1 MEQSRRKMCVAGYVP
16 VGVEADTVA
25 LVRAFPDEPRVVLVT
40 GGNRGIGAAIANRFA
55 QAGDRVVVGH
65 RTNLPPN
72 FSDRIVS
79 INLDVTDPR
88 TLDEAFA
95 AIEAE
100 LGPVE
105 VLVANAGITRDNLI
119 LRMSDEDFD
128 AVSDTNF
135 GGAFKTAKR
144 AAKGMLK
151 LKRGKIIFIG
161 SVVGLL
167 GSAGQSNY
175 AATKSAL
182 IGLARSLARELGSR
196 SITANVIAPGFVE
209 TDMTNALS
217 DARKSEIASAI
228 PLGRFAAPDEI
239 AEVAY
244 FLASPGANYISG
256 AVIPVDGG
264 LGMGH

>member
-1 MEQSRRKMCVAGYVP
+1 VNQQ
-16 VGVEADTVA
+16 VELDS
-25 LVRAFPDEPRVVLVT
+25 DKSRVVLVT
-40 GGNRGIGAAIANRFA
+40 GGNRGIGAAIAERFA
-55 QAGDRVVVGH
+55 QDGDRVVVGH
-65 RTNLPPN
+65 RTSAPAD
-72 FSDRIVS
+72 FSQRIVS
-79 INLDVTDPR
+79 VNIDVTDSQ

-95 AIEAE
+95 LIEKE
-100 LGPVE
+100 IGPVE
-105 VLVANAGITRDNLI
+105 VLIANAGITRDNLI

-128 AVSDTNF
+128 EVNETNF
-135 GGAFKTAKR
+135 GGAFKCAKR

-151 LKRGKIIFIG
+151 LKRGRLIFIG

-175 AATKSAL
+175 AATKSGL

-209 TDMTNALS
+209 TDMTHALS
-217 DARKSEIASAI
+217 DERKSQIAAAI
-228 PLGRFAAPDEI
+228 PLGRFAIADEI
-239 AEVAY
+239 AGVAF
-244 FLASPGANYISG
+244 FLASSDAGYISG

>member
-1 MEQSRRKMCVAGYVP
+1 MGEVTQ
-16 VGVEADTVA
+16 T
-25 LVRAFPDEPRVVLVT
+25 PRVVFIT
-40 GGNRGIGAAIANRFA
+40 GGNRGIGAAIAERFA
-55 QAGDRVVVGH
+55 EAGDRVIIGH
-65 RTNLPPN
+65 RTQSAPD
-72 FSDRIVS
+72 FSARITS
-79 INLDVTDPR
+79 INVDVKDSA
-88 TLDEAFA
+88 TLDLAFA
-95 AIEAE
+95 AIEEAV
-100 LGPVE
+100 GPVE
-105 VLVANAGITRDNLI
+105 ILVANAGITRDNLI

-128 AVSDTNF
+128 EVSQTNF

-151 LKRGKIIFIG
+151 LKRGRIIFIG

-182 IGLARSLARELGSR
+182 VGLARSLARELGSR

-209 TDMTNALS
+209 TDMTHALS
-217 DARKSEIASAI
+217 EERKSEIASAI
-228 PLGRFAAPDEI
+228 PLGRFSTPSEI
-239 AEVAY
+239 ADVAF
-244 FLASPGANYISG
+244 FLASSGASYITG

>member
-1 MEQSRRKMCVAGYVP
+1 MGERIN
-16 VGVEADTVA
+16 
-25 LVRAFPDEPRVVLVT
+25 EPRVVFIT
-40 GGNRGIGAAIANRFA
+40 GGNRGIGAAIAERFA

-65 RTNLPPN
+65 RTSSAPD
-72 FSDRIVS
+72 FSARITS
-79 INLDVTDPR
+79 INVDVRDST
-88 TLDEAFA
+88 TLDSAFA
-95 AIEAE
+95 TIESE

-105 VLVANAGITRDNLI
+105 ILVANAGVTRDNLI

-128 AVSDTNF
+128 EVSQVNF
-135 GGAFKTAKR
+135 AGAFKTVKR

-151 LKRGKIIFIG
+151 IKRGRIILIG
-161 SVVGLL
+161 SVVGML

-182 IGLARSLARELGSR
+182 VGLARSLARELGSR

-209 TDMTNALS
+209 TDMTDALS
-217 DARKSEIASAI
+217 SERKAEIAAAV
-228 PLGRFAAPDEI
+228 PLGRFASPE
-239 AEVAY
+239 EVAQVAF
-244 FLASPGANYISG
+244 FLASSGASYITG

>member
-1 MEQSRRKMCVAGYVP
+1 MCRVGELSR
-16 VGVEADTVA
+16 EA
-25 LVRAFPDEPRVVLVT
+25 RVVLVT
-40 GGNRGIGAAIANRFA
+40 GGNRGIGAAIAERFA
-55 QAGDRVVVGH
+55 AAGDRVVIGH
-65 RTNLPPN
+65 RTTGAPD
-72 FSDRIVS
+72 FSQRIIS
-79 INLDVTDPR
+79 INIDVTESS
-88 TLDEAFA
+88 TLDEAFS
-95 AIEAE
+95 AIEAN

-105 VLVANAGITRDNLI
+105 ILVANAGITRDNLI

-128 AVSDTNF
+128 AVSETNF
-135 GGAFKTAKR
+135 GGAFRTAKR

-151 LKRGKIIFIG
+151 IKRGRMIFIG

-196 SITANVIAPGFVE
+196 GITANVIAPGFVE

-217 DARKSEIASAI
+217 DLRKSEIAEAI
-228 PLGRFAAPDEI
+228 PLNRFASVDEI
-239 AEVAY
+239 AEVAF
-244 FLASPGANYISG
+244 FLASPSASYISG

>member
-1 MEQSRRKMCVAGYVP
+1 
-16 VGVEADTVA
+16 VGE
-25 LVRAFPDEPRVVLVT
+25 RINEPRVVFIT
-40 GGNRGIGAAIANRFA
+40 GGNRGIGAAIAERFA

-65 RTNLPPN
+65 RTSSAPD
-72 FSDRIVS
+72 FSARITS
-79 INLDVTDPR
+79 INVDVRDST
-88 TLDEAFA
+88 TLDSAFA
-95 AIEAE
+95 TIESE

-105 VLVANAGITRDNLI
+105 ILVANAGVTRDNLI

-128 AVSDTNF
+128 EVSQVNF
-135 GGAFKTAKR
+135 AGAFKTVKR

-151 LKRGKIIFIG
+151 IKRGRIILIG
-161 SVVGLL
+161 SVVGML

-182 IGLARSLARELGSR
+182 VGLARSLARELGSR

-209 TDMTNALS
+209 TDMTDALS
-217 DARKSEIASAI
+217 SGRKAEIAAAV
-228 PLGRFAAPDEI
+228 PLGRFASPE
-239 AEVAY
+239 EVAQVAF
-244 FLASPGANYISG
+244 FLASSGASYITG

>member
-1 MEQSRRKMCVAGYVP
+1 MPVAD
-16 VGVEADTVA
+16 EADSVYDMGA
-25 LVRAFPDEPRVVLVT
+25 HSRDARVVLVT
-40 GGNRGIGAAIANRFA
+40 GGNRGIGAAIAERFA
-55 QAGDRVVVGH
+55 QAGDRVVIGH
-65 RTNLPPN
+65 RTNLAPN
-72 FSDRIVS
+72 FTDPIVS
-79 INLDVTDPR
+79 INIDVTNMA
-88 TLDEAFA
+88 TLDDAFA
-95 AIEAE
+95 EIEKH

-105 VLVANAGITRDNLI
+105 ILIANAGITRDNLI

-128 AVSDTNF
+128 EVSATNF

-151 LKRGKIIFIG
+151 LKRGRMIFIG

-209 TDMTNALS
+209 TDMTHALS
-217 DARKSEIASAI
+217 AERRNEIAEAI
-228 PLGRFAAPDEI
+228 PLGRFASPAEI
-239 AEVAY
+239 AEVAF
-244 FLASPGANYISG
+244 FLASPEASYISG
-256 AVIPVDGG
+256 AIIPVDGG

>member
-1 MEQSRRKMCVAGYVP
+1 MGERIN
-16 VGVEADTVA
+16 
-25 LVRAFPDEPRVVLVT
+25 EPRVVFIT
-40 GGNRGIGAAIANRFA
+40 GGNRGIGAAIAERFA

-65 RTNLPPN
+65 RTSSAPD
-72 FSDRIVS
+72 FSARITS
-79 INLDVTDPR
+79 INVDVRDST
-88 TLDEAFA
+88 TLDSAFA
-95 AIEAE
+95 TIESE

-105 VLVANAGITRDNLI
+105 ILVANAGVTRDNLI

-128 AVSDTNF
+128 EVSQVNF
-135 GGAFKTAKR
+135 AGAFKTVKR

-151 LKRGKIIFIG
+151 IKRGRIILIG
-161 SVVGLL
+161 SVVGML

-182 IGLARSLARELGSR
+182 VGLARSLARELGSR

-209 TDMTNALS
+209 TDMTDALS
-217 DARKSEIASAI
+217 SGRKAEIAAAV
-228 PLGRFAAPDEI
+228 PLGRFASPE
-239 AEVAY
+239 EVTQVAF
-244 FLASPGANYISG
+244 FLASSGASYITG

>member
-1 MEQSRRKMCVAGYVP
+1 MGERIN
-16 VGVEADTVA
+16 
-25 LVRAFPDEPRVVLVT
+25 EPRVVFIT
-40 GGNRGIGAAIANRFA
+40 GGNRGIGAAIAERFA

-65 RTNLPPN
+65 RTSSAPD
-72 FSDRIVS
+72 FSARITS
-79 INLDVTDPR
+79 INVDVRDST
-88 TLDEAFA
+88 TLDSAFA
-95 AIEAE
+95 TIESE

-105 VLVANAGITRDNLI
+105 ILVANAGVTRDNLI

-128 AVSDTNF
+128 EVSQVNF
-135 GGAFKTAKR
+135 AGAFKTVKR

-151 LKRGKIIFIG
+151 IKRGRIILIG
-161 SVVGLL
+161 SVVGML

-182 IGLARSLARELGSR
+182 VGLARSLARELGSR

-209 TDMTNALS
+209 TDMTDALS
-217 DARKSEIASAI
+217 SGRKAEIAAAV
-228 PLGRFAAPDEI
+228 PLGRFASPE
-239 AEVAY
+239 EVAQVAF
-244 FLASPGANYISG
+244 FLASSGASYITG

>member
-1 MEQSRRKMCVAGYVP
+1 MGERIN
-16 VGVEADTVA
+16 
-25 LVRAFPDEPRVVLVT
+25 EPRVVFIT
-40 GGNRGIGAAIANRFA
+40 GGNRGIGAAIAERFA

-65 RTNLPPN
+65 RTSSAPD
-72 FSDRIVS
+72 FSARITS
-79 INLDVTDPR
+79 INVDVRDST
-88 TLDEAFA
+88 TLDSAFA
-95 AIEAE
+95 TIESE

-105 VLVANAGITRDNLI
+105 ILVANAGVTRDNLI

-128 AVSDTNF
+128 EVSQVNF
-135 GGAFKTAKR
+135 AGAFKTVKR

-151 LKRGKIIFIG
+151 IKRGRIILIG
-161 SVVGLL
+161 SVVGML

-182 IGLARSLARELGSR
+182 VGLARSLARELGSR

-209 TDMTNALS
+209 TDMTDALS
-217 DARKSEIASAI
+217 PGRKAEIAAAV
-228 PLGRFAAPDEI
+228 PLGRFASPE
-239 AEVAY
+239 EVAQVAF
-244 FLASPGANYISG
+244 FLASSGASYITG

>member
-1 MEQSRRKMCVAGYVP
+1 MNQQ
-16 VGVEADTVA
+16 VELDS
-25 LVRAFPDEPRVVLVT
+25 DKSRVVLVT
-40 GGNRGIGAAIANRFA
+40 GGNRGIGAAIAERFA

-65 RTNLPPN
+65 RTSAPAD
-72 FSDRIVS
+72 FSQRIVS
-79 INLDVTDPR
+79 VNIDVTNSQ

-95 AIEAE
+95 LIEKE

-105 VLVANAGITRDNLI
+105 VLIANAGITRDNLI

-128 AVSDTNF
+128 EVNETNF
-135 GGAFKTAKR
+135 GGAFKCAKR

-151 LKRGKIIFIG
+151 LKRGRLIFIG

-175 AATKSAL
+175 AATKSGL

-209 TDMTNALS
+209 TDMTHALS
-217 DARKSEIASAI
+217 DERKSQIAAAI
-228 PLGRFAAPDEI
+228 PLGRFAIADEI
-239 AEVAY
+239 AGVAF
-244 FLASPGANYISG
+244 FLASSDAGYISG

>member
-1 MEQSRRKMCVAGYVP
+1 MPVAD
-16 VGVEADTVA
+16 EADSVYDMGA
-25 LVRAFPDEPRVVLVT
+25 HSRDARVVLVT
-40 GGNRGIGAAIANRFA
+40 GGNRGIGAAIAERFA
-55 QAGDRVVVGH
+55 QAGDRVVIGH
-65 RTNLPPN
+65 RTNLAPN
-72 FSDRIVS
+72 FTDPVVS
-79 INLDVTDPR
+79 INIDVTNTA
-88 TLDEAFA
+88 TLDDAFA
-95 AIEAE
+95 EIEKH

-105 VLVANAGITRDNLI
+105 ILIANAGITRDNLI

-128 AVSDTNF
+128 EVSATNF

-151 LKRGKIIFIG
+151 LKRGRMIFIG

-209 TDMTNALS
+209 TDMTHALS
-217 DARKSEIASAI
+217 AERRNEIAEAI
-228 PLGRFAAPDEI
+228 PLGRFASPAEI
-239 AEVAY
+239 AEVAF
-244 FLASPGANYISG
+244 FLASPEASYISG
-256 AVIPVDGG
+256 AIIPVDGG

>member
-1 MEQSRRKMCVAGYVP
+1 MGERIN
-16 VGVEADTVA
+16 
-25 LVRAFPDEPRVVLVT
+25 EPRVVFIT
-40 GGNRGIGAAIANRFA
+40 GGNRGIGAAIAERFA

-65 RTNLPPN
+65 RTSSAPD
-72 FSDRIVS
+72 FSARITS
-79 INLDVTDPR
+79 INVDVRDST
-88 TLDEAFA
+88 TLDSAFA
-95 AIEAE
+95 TIESE

-105 VLVANAGITRDNLI
+105 ILIANAGVTRDNLI

-128 AVSDTNF
+128 EVSQVNF
-135 GGAFKTAKR
+135 AGAFKTVKR

-151 LKRGKIIFIG
+151 IKRGRIILIG
-161 SVVGLL
+161 SVVGML

-182 IGLARSLARELGSR
+182 VGLARSLARELGSR

-209 TDMTNALS
+209 TDMTDALS
-217 DARKSEIASAI
+217 SGRKAEIAAAV
-228 PLGRFAAPDEI
+228 PLGRFASPE
-239 AEVAY
+239 EVAQVAF
-244 FLASPGANYISG
+244 FLASSGASYITG

>member
-1 MEQSRRKMCVAGYVP
+1 MCRVGELSR
-16 VGVEADTVA
+16 EA
-25 LVRAFPDEPRVVLVT
+25 RVVLVT
-40 GGNRGIGAAIANRFA
+40 GGNRGIGAAIAERFA
-55 QAGDRVVVGH
+55 AVGDRVVIGH
-65 RTNLPPN
+65 RTTNAPD
-72 FSDRIVS
+72 FSQRIIS
-79 INLDVTDPR
+79 INIDVTESS
-88 TLDEAFA
+88 TLDQAFS
-95 AIEAE
+95 AIEAN

-105 VLVANAGITRDNLI
+105 ILVANAGITRDNLI

-135 GGAFKTAKR
+135 GGAFRTAKR

-151 LKRGKIIFIG
+151 IKRGRMIFIG

-196 SITANVIAPGFVE
+196 GITANVIAPGFVE

-217 DARKSEIASAI
+217 DQRKSEIAEAI
-228 PLGRFAAPDEI
+228 PLNRFASVDEI
-239 AEVAY
+239 AEVAF
-244 FLASPGANYISG
+244 FLASPAASYISG

>member
-1 MEQSRRKMCVAGYVP
+1 MGERIN
-16 VGVEADTVA
+16 
-25 LVRAFPDEPRVVLVT
+25 EPRVVFIT
-40 GGNRGIGAAIANRFA
+40 GGNRGIGAAIAERFA

-65 RTNLPPN
+65 RTSSAPD
-72 FSDRIVS
+72 FSARITS
-79 INLDVTDPR
+79 INVDVRDST
-88 TLDEAFA
+88 TLDSAFA
-95 AIEAE
+95 MIESE

-105 VLVANAGITRDNLI
+105 ILVANAGITRDNLI

-128 AVSDTNF
+128 EVSQVNF
-135 GGAFKTAKR
+135 AGAFKTVKR

-151 LKRGKIIFIG
+151 IKRGRIILIG
-161 SVVGLL
+161 SVVGML

-182 IGLARSLARELGSR
+182 VGLARSLARELGSR

-209 TDMTNALS
+209 TDMTDALS
-217 DARKSEIASAI
+217 SERKAEIAAAV
-228 PLGRFAAPDEI
+228 PLGRFASPE
-239 AEVAY
+239 EVAQVAF
-244 FLASPGANYISG
+244 FLASSGASYITG

>member
-1 MEQSRRKMCVAGYVP
+1 
-16 VGVEADTVA
+16 
-25 LVRAFPDEPRVVLVT
+25 
-40 GGNRGIGAAIANRFA
+40 NRGIGAAIAERFA

-65 RTNLPPN
+65 RTSAPAD
-72 FSDRIVS
+72 FSQRIVS
-79 INLDVTDPR
+79 VNIDVTDSQ

-95 AIEAE
+95 LIEKE
-100 LGPVE
+100 IGPVE
-105 VLVANAGITRDNLI
+105 VLIANAGITRDNLI

-128 AVSDTNF
+128 EVNETNF
-135 GGAFKTAKR
+135 GGAFKCAKR

-151 LKRGKIIFIG
+151 LKRGRLIFIG

-175 AATKSAL
+175 AATKSGL

-209 TDMTNALS
+209 TDMTHALS
-217 DARKSEIASAI
+217 DERKSQIAAAI
-228 PLGRFAAPDEI
+228 PLGRFAIADEI
-239 AEVAY
+239 AGVAF
-244 FLASPGANYISG
+244 FLASSDAGYISG